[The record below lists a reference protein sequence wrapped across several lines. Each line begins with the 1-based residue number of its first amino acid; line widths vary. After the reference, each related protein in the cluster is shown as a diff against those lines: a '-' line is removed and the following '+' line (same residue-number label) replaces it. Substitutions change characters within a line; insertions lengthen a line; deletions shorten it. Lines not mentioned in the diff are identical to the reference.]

1 MQMFISA
8 CYVPRTMVDAC
19 EIMRIKGEAPTPPKI
34 DGLNLVMSILSL
46 ECGQ

>member
-19 EIMRIKGEAPTPPKI
+19 EVMRIKGEAPIPPKI